1 MTVLRD
7 ILEIFRE
14 VDGGKVETY
23 LTSKKHK
30 SLSKSSSENTLQFP
44 VICTRA
50 IDLENMMM
58 ISKGLERNYATFAQ
72 LVFTNNPVF
81 KIDGNQDMTQY
92 IRQFHQNSDVKFDPS
107 SDLINTLGPLLTES
121 AILDDYELSLI
132 SIVHEGFDG
141 TVVASN
147 KRQMISLM
155 DYMRQ
160 DIINEKFTPRIDS
173 IYTNNASL
181 ASRFNSSVLEKSSKS
196 NKSKNT
202 TNNNVYADNRV
213 YNNDNTRLNNDNRV
227 YNNDTDNSTQ
237 LSGNAAVN
245 RIEHNVERQYVTNK
259 YIDGEKVGSSTSNS
273 GHMEYQLPKNIL
285 QDNDVK
291 KSNELVPTI
300 LRLKVILAN
309 KNGDMQQS
317 YEFTL
322 GVKAHLHPVDS
333 DEMVKNMVSAC
344 RNNNRVFDFIRW
356 TTGEISFFKDFLF
369 SIDEMK
375 DDVVSKSK
383 GASPWWSLLKRRK
396 ALAKIKRRAM
406 LGNRLLPNA
415 TIVISAEEVEFIKS
429 EYGYDLMDKRLVNK
443 IMDTYFLLGFV
454 ILDPSTEIAYI
465 MFDGNID
472 FQTITFDGL
481 NRENS
486 NSRNVDTKE
495 IIKLM
500 NRM

>member
-23 LTSKKHK
+23 LTTKKHK

-81 KIDGNQDMTQY
+81 KVDGNQGMTQY
-92 IRQFHQNSDVKFDPS
+92 IRQFHQNSDVKFDPTGDFIS
-107 SDLINTLGPLLTES
+107 TMGPLLTES

-181 ASRFNSSVLEKSSKS
+181 ASRFNSSVLEKTSRK
-196 NKSKNT
+196 
-202 TNNNVYADNRV
+202 NNNVFADNRV
-213 YNNDNTRLNNDNRV
+213 YNNDNRA
-227 YNNDTDNSTQ
+227 DNSTQ

-245 RIEHNVERQYVTNK
+245 RIEHNVEKQYVTNK
-259 YIDGEKVGSSTSNS
+259 YIDGELSGSSSSNS
-273 GHMEYQLPKNIL
+273 GSMDYQLPKNIL

-344 RNNNRVFDFIRW
+344 RNNNKVFDFIRW

-396 ALAKIKRRAM
+396 ALAKIKKRAM

>member
-23 LTSKKHK
+23 LTSKKHS

-81 KIDGNQDMTQY
+81 KVDGKQGMTQY
-92 IRQFHQNSDVKFDPS
+92 IRQFHQNSDVKFDPTGDFIS
-107 SDLINTLGPLLTES
+107 TMGPLLTES

-160 DIINEKFTPRIDS
+160 DIINEKFTPRIES
-173 IYTNNASL
+173 IYTNNGEL
-181 ASRFNSSVLEKSSKS
+181 ASRFNTSVLEKSG
-196 NKSKNT
+196 KSKNI
-202 TNNNVYADNRV
+202 TNNNVYA
-213 YNNDNTRLNNDNRV
+213 DNRV

-259 YIDGEKVGSSTSNS
+259 YIDGEKVGSSASNS
-273 GHMEYQLPKNIL
+273 GPMEYQLPKNIL

-300 LRLKVILAN
+300 LRLKVVLAN
-309 KNGDMQQS
+309 KNGDLQQS

-369 SIDEMK
+369 SIDELK

-396 ALAKIKRRAM
+396 ALAKIKRRAV

-429 EYGYDLMDKRLVNK
+429 EYGYDLMEKRLVNK
-443 IMDTYFLLGFV
+443 IMTTYFLLGFV
-454 ILDPSTEIAYI
+454 ILDPSTEIAYL

-500 NRM
+500 NRL

>member
-23 LTSKKHK
+23 LTTKKHK

-81 KIDGNQDMTQY
+81 KVDGNQGMTQY
-92 IRQFHQNSDVKFDPS
+92 IRQFHQNSDVKFDPTGDFIS
-107 SDLINTLGPLLTES
+107 TMGPLLTES
-121 AILDDYELSLI
+121 AILDDCELSLI

-181 ASRFNSSVLEKSSKS
+181 ASRFNSSVLEKASRKI
-196 NKSKNT
+196 
-202 TNNNVYADNRV
+202 NNVYADNRV
-213 YNNDNTRLNNDNRV
+213 YNNDNTHNDSRV
-227 YNNDTDNSTQ
+227 YNNDNRADNSTQ

-259 YIDGEKVGSSTSNS
+259 YIDGEKVGSSASNS
-273 GHMEYQLPKNIL
+273 GSMDYQLPKNIL

-344 RNNNRVFDFIRW
+344 RNNNKVFDFIRW

-396 ALAKIKRRAM
+396 ALAKIKRRAL

-454 ILDPSTEIAYI
+454 ILDPSTEIAYL

-486 NSRNVDTKE
+486 NSRNVDAKE

>member
-1 MTVLRD
+1 MTILRD

-14 VDGGKVETY
+14 IDGGKVENY
-23 LTSKKHK
+23 LTTKKHA
-30 SLSKSSSENTLQFP
+30 SLSKSSSESTLQFP
-44 VICTRA
+44 VICTRS

-58 ISKGLERNYATFAQ
+58 ISKGLERNYGTFAQ
-72 LVFTNNPVF
+72 LVFANNPVF
-81 KIDGNQDMTQY
+81 RIDGRQGMSQY
-92 IRQFHQNSDVKFDPS
+92 IRQFHQNTDVRFDMS
-107 SDLINTLGPLLTES
+107 TDFINTLGPLLTES
-121 AILDDYELSLI
+121 ALLDDGELSLI

-141 TVVASN
+141 SVVASN
-147 KRQMISLM
+147 KEQMISLI

-160 DIINEKFTPRIDS
+160 DIINEKFVPRIDS
-173 IYTNNASL
+173 IYTNNTVL
-181 ASRFNSSVLEKSSKS
+181 ASRFNTSVLEKATKGQRRANARGGYTDNRSGGDNNRYQYEKVDSIS
-196 NKSKNT
+196 NF
-202 TNNNVYADNRV
+202 TNADN
-213 YNNDNTRLNNDNRV
+213 
-227 YNNDTDNSTQ
+227 SSH

-245 RIEHNVERQYVTNK
+245 RIEHNVEKQYVTNK
-259 YIDGEKVGSSTSNS
+259 YIDGEKVSTSN
-273 GHMEYQLPKNIL
+273 GGEFVEYQLPRNIL
-285 QDNDVK
+285 QDNEVK
-291 KSNELVPTI
+291 KSNELVPTL

-309 KNGDMQQS
+309 NDGDMQQS

-322 GVKAHLHPVDS
+322 GVKAHLHPVNS
-333 DEMVKNMVSAC
+333 DEMVKNLVSAC
-344 RNNNRVFDFIRW
+344 RNNNKVFDFIRW
-356 TTGEISFFKDFLF
+356 TTGEISFFKDFIF

-396 ALAKIKRRAM
+396 ALAKIKNRAM
-406 LGNRLLPNA
+406 LGNRLLPNS
-415 TIVISAEEVEFIKS
+415 TIVVSAEEVEYIKS
-429 EYGYDLMDKRLVNK
+429 EYGYDLMDKRIVKK

-465 MFDGNID
+465 MFDGNVD
-472 FQTITFDGL
+472 FHTITFDGL

>member
-14 VDGGKVETY
+14 VDGGKVENY
-23 LTSKKHK
+23 LTTKKHA

-81 KIDGNQDMTQY
+81 RVDGKQGMTQY
-92 IRQFHQNSDVKFDPS
+92 IRQFHQNTDVRFDAS
-107 SDLINTLGPLLTES
+107 TDLISTLGPLLTES
-121 AILDDYELSLI
+121 AILDDCELSLI
-132 SIVHEGFDG
+132 SIVHEGVDR

-173 IYTNNASL
+173 IYTNNTTL
-181 ASRFNSSVLEKSSKS
+181 ASRFNSSVLEKSSK
-196 NKSKNT
+196 K
-202 TNNNVYADNRV
+202 TNNNIYTDNRV
-213 YNNDNTRLNNDNRV
+213 YNNDNRA
-227 YNNDTDNSTQ
+227 DNSTQ

-245 RIEHNVERQYVTNK
+245 RIEHNVEKQYVTNK
-259 YIDGEKVGSSTSNS
+259 YIDGELYGSSSSNS
-273 GHMEYQLPKNIL
+273 GSMDYQLPKNIL

-396 ALAKIKRRAM
+396 ALAKIKNRAL
-406 LGNRLLPNA
+406 LGNRLLPNS
-415 TIVISAEEVEFIKS
+415 TIVISAEEVEYIKS
-429 EYGYDLMDKRLVNK
+429 EYGYDLMDKRLVKK
-443 IMDTYFLLGFV
+443 IMDTFFLLGFV
-454 ILDPSTEIAYI
+454 ILDPSTEIAYL

-486 NSRNVDTKE
+486 NSRNVDAKE